1 MVLAVGGYTI
11 VFDPRVVDGHIA
23 SFESTELDDHLVDG
37 WVSPV
42 DYTIAPWVKALVVW
56 ACKLEK
62 VPTADAE
69 IPVLDVTGLDL
80 SVATRYINE
89 SSDDHS
95 YQTALTLA
103 RQAAPPGKSW
113 R

>member
-56 ACKLEK
+56 GSDG
-62 VPTADAE
+62 TF
-69 IPVLDVTGLDL
+69 L
-80 SVATRYINE
+80 SLFSAFF
-89 SSDDHS
+89 SSVFMMRHV
-95 YQTALTLA
+95 
-103 RQAAPPGKSW
+103 
-113 R
+113 